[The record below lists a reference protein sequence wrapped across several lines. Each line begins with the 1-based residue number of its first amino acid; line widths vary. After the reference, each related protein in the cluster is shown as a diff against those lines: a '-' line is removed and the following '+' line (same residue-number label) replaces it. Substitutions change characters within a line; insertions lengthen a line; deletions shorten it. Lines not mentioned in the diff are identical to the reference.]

1 MMSPTHIATAF
12 ATLIAPV
19 PFAEAAVGLLRA
31 RHDSA
36 ARRGVPA
43 HVTLLGPLSPTGDLA
58 RAADAFG
65 TVLART
71 AAPLVRFVKVGSL
84 NGSMCLLPEDPG
96 PLMELSR
103 ELHAVSLLG
112 AGPGRP
118 SHRVPHMTAAR
129 GSYDRRQ
136 VERTLEARLPLA
148 GPLGSPLLLLSQ
160 PDRPVTVV
168 ATLAWRDLS
177 ERGADHDLC
186 VSAHTMLRVAP
197 SSA

>member
-1 MMSPTHIATAF
+1 MSPAHLATAF

-43 HVTLLGPLSPTGDLA
+43 HVTLLGPLATGDLV
-58 RAADAFG
+58 RAADAFAG
-65 TVLART
+65 VLAHT

-103 ELHAVSLLG
+103 ALHAVSPLS

-118 SHRVPHMTAAR
+118 SHRVPHMTVAR

-160 PDRPVTVV
+160 PDRPVSVV

-177 ERGADHDLC
+177 ERGADHELC
-186 VSAHTMLRVAP
+186 VSAHTMFRAAP